1 MDIPVHGHEE
11 QREHGRSEGEISTAL
26 NLPGKPYA
34 LFRHLALHGYFATP
48 GEAFA
53 FGMTEFPDGGFSI
66 QEVGRGGFDPQP
78 VPPSLS

>member
-1 MDIPVHGHEE
+1 MEIPAQRHEG
-11 QREHGRSEGEISTAL
+11 QREHGCSEGDISTAL

-34 LFRHLALHGYFATP
+34 LFRSLALLGYFATP

-53 FGMTEFPDGGFSI
+53 AGIAEYPDGGFSI
-66 QEVGRGGFDPQP
+66 QEVGRGGFPQDP

>member
-1 MDIPVHGHEE
+1 VDIPVHGHDG

-34 LFRHLALHGYFATP
+34 LFRRLALIGYYATP

-53 FGMTEFPDGGFSI
+53 AGMAEFPDGGFSI
-66 QEVGRGGFDPQP
+66 QEIGRGGFGPGS
-78 VPPSLS
+78 VPTSFS

>member
-1 MDIPVHGHEE
+1 MDIPVHGHEG

-34 LFRHLALHGYFATP
+34 LFRRLALLGYFETP

-53 FGMTEFPDGGFSI
+53 AGLAEFPDGGFSI
-66 QEVGRGGFDPQP
+66 QEVGRGGFAPDAMPT
-78 VPPSLS
+78 SLS

>member
-1 MDIPVHGHEE
+1 MDIPVHGHEG

-34 LFRHLALHGYFATP
+34 LFRRLVLLGYFATP

-53 FGMTEFPDGGFSI
+53 AGMAEFPDGGFSI
-66 QEVGRGGFDPQP
+66 QEVGRGGFAPEP
-78 VPPSLS
+78 IPSSLS

>member
-11 QREHGRSEGEISTAL
+11 RREHGRSEGEISTAL

-34 LFRHLALHGYFATP
+34 LFRHLALLGYFATP

-53 FGMTEFPDGGFSI
+53 AGLAEYPDGGFSI
-66 QEVGRGGFDPQP
+66 QEVGRGGFPGDPIP
-78 VPPSLS
+78 SSLS

>member
-11 QREHGRSEGEISTAL
+11 QREHGRSESDISTAL

-34 LFRHLALHGYFATP
+34 LFRSLALLGYFATP

-53 FGMTEFPDGGFSI
+53 AGITEYPDGGFSI
-66 QEVGRGGFDPQP
+66 QEVGRGGFPQD
-78 VPPSLS
+78 VPPTSLS

>member
-1 MDIPVHGHEE
+1 MDIPVHGHEG

-34 LFRHLALHGYFATP
+34 LFRRLALIGYYASP

-53 FGMTEFPDGGFSI
+53 AGMAEFPDGGFSI
-66 QEVGRGGFDPQP
+66 QEIGRGGFPQDPI
-78 VPPSLS
+78 PPTLS